1 MKEKICIYGMGAAMQ
16 NGLSE
21 LEIGILL
28 WIQENLRFS
37 FLNPIMQFITS
48 LGDKGFFW
56 ILLCILLVAF
66 KKTRRIGIMAAVAL
80 ALNALIVNVI
90 LKTQIMRIRPFMLE
104 EGLSLITRLPKDS
117 SFPSGHTSASFAT
130 AVILFKGLPKY
141 VGIPAL
147 TLAFLIG
154 FSRLYVGAHFPTDVL
169 AGAIIGTIVAW
180 SVWWYFKKYVY
191 KDLDRLKK

>member
-1 MKEKICIYGMGAAMQ
+1 MQ
-16 NGLSE
+16 SGLSE

-141 VGIPAL
+141 AGIPVL

-169 AGAIIGTIVAW
+169 AGAIIGTIAAW
-180 SVWWYFKKYVY
+180 IVWWYFKKYVY